1 MTSTI
6 WLEQDFG
13 VILTANILQPE
24 VVCFFAQS
32 APQKF
37 PGVVDLSLYSSLGQR
52 LLLCPGINKTLF
64 LHFDLI
70 RLHENWFVICDSLFG
85 D

>member
-13 VILTANILQPE
+13 VPLTANILHPE
-24 VVCFFAQS
+24 VVCFF

-37 PGVVDLSLYSSLGQR
+37 PGVVDLGLYSSRGQR
-52 LLLCPGINKTLF
+52 LLLCPGIYKTPF
-64 LHFDLI
+64 WHFDLI
-70 RLHENWFVICDSLFG
+70 LLHENWFVICDAISG